1 MTRRLIFKALLLLAI
16 SQSSFGQGQV
26 QVGTVLEDYYRRAQ
40 LLGEFDSTA
49 SFMIRPLSNSYYNQN
64 LLRAKKDSSVQ
75 KRSILWLPLISKSR
89 FIEKHP
95 YSRNDGTL
103 LPLSGSQQLISAGV
117 ASKIG
122 PLNFQL
128 NPEFHYADNREFQG
142 FPEDAFDIL
151 WIRYYRGHQNYID
164 TPETFGQG
172 SIKKFYIGQS
182 SLKLDLGPVSF
193 GWSNQNLFWGPGRR
207 NSLVMSNNARGF
219 QHLTLNTNKAVKTP
233 IGHFEAQLIGGRL
246 EDSGS
251 NPPNSFLVS
260 NGQFVYRPRNQDW
273 RYLSGI
279 TMTYQPKW
287 IPRLSLGFSRVVQQY
302 AETAKENNDYLG
314 AISNLFRE
322 NDKFDDIVRDQLASL
337 FFRYFWTKT
346 KSELYFEFAR
356 NDAAF
361 NIRDFFME
369 PNHSAA
375 YLFGFRKL
383 FPFAGKKNQ
392 FIETSFEWTILS
404 QSSSRAFRNA
414 STFYI
419 HSRVR
424 QGYTNRGEILGASIG
439 PSSNSQTLEVNWVSG
454 LNKIGLTLERYTH
467 NEDLYI
473 DLFTDIQDF
482 LRPWV
487 DASLFL
493 NGSWQFNNMIIDG
506 HIGFI
511 KSFNYQYQIITAT
524 GFKPG
529 HVDVPN
535 FSAGLDLYFLL

>member
-1 MTRRLIFKALLLLAI
+1 M
-16 SQSSFGQGQV
+16 
-26 QVGTVLEDYYRRAQ
+26 
-40 LLGEFDSTA
+40 
-49 SFMIRPLSNSYYNQN
+49 
-64 LLRAKKDSSVQ
+64 
-75 KRSILWLPLISKSR
+75 
-89 FIEKHP
+89 
-95 YSRNDGTL
+95 
-103 LPLSGSQQLISAGV
+103 
-117 ASKIG
+117 
-122 PLNFQL
+122 
-128 NPEFHYADNREFQG
+128 
-142 FPEDAFDIL
+142 
-151 WIRYYRGHQNYID
+151 
-164 TPETFGQG
+164 
-172 SIKKFYIGQS
+172 
-182 SLKLDLGPVSF
+182 
-193 GWSNQNLFWGPGRR
+193 
-207 NSLVMSNNARGF
+207 
-219 QHLTLNTNKAVKTP
+219 
-233 IGHFEAQLIGGRL
+233 
-246 EDSGS
+246 
-251 NPPNSFLVS
+251 
-260 NGQFVYRPRNQDW
+260 
-273 RYLSGI
+273 
-279 TMTYQPKW
+279 
-287 IPRLSLGFSRVVQQY
+287 
-302 AETAKENNDYLG
+302 
-314 AISNLFRE
+314 
-322 NDKFDDIVRDQLASL
+322 ASL

-361 NIRDFFME
+361 NFRDFFME

-404 QSSSRAFRNA
+404 QSSSRAFRSA

-473 DLFTDIQDF
+473 DLFTDIRDF

-493 NGSWQFNNMIIDG
+493 NGTWQFDNMIIDG